1 MKSYYELL
9 WPGKPTRTVLTV
21 TCLFSFI
28 LYGFEQGAL
37 ANIQNHPVF
46 QSQFGHPSGN
56 YLGIIVSVY
65 NLGSFFGCMINFFIG
80 DKLGRRKTVW
90 AGFTLVII
98 GIILQTSSYSV
109 VQLFFGRFISGLGTG
124 METSTVPMFQAEVAS
139 AHNRGGLVAA
149 EPQGVAL
156 GISISYWIGY
166 GCSKR
171 YDETSWRLPVGIQM
185 LFAVFAWFLLF
196 LCPESPRWLMK
207 KGRVDDARNCL
218 ARINDVPKDDPL
230 VNKCIDD
237 ILYLQEVEGEGDQ
250 ISWWDILRGRDAM
263 HGRYRLF
270 LCVMAQ
276 FWNQFGGVNLVV
288 YYVPLVLETNVG
300 MDTNMSTILG
310 GCIMVTFFIFGF
322 IPSLWLDR
330 IGRRFALIGGSLG
343 QMVSMMMI
351 TILLRVGSKS
361 TSAAAVAFFFTF
373 MAFFGAAM
381 NCVPWVYVSEIL
393 PLQLRSKGNAI
404 GISSNWIMNFVIAMI
419 TPIVTENLGWKTYII
434 FTLTNGAAAL
444 MFYLFC
450 PETGNRTLEDIESI
464 FLSQNTLFYGISH
477 FDKPVAN
484 LDEKPEIMHLETASK
499 LLESN

>member
-1 MKSYYELL
+1 
-9 WPGKPTRTVLTV
+9 
-21 TCLFSFI
+21 
-28 LYGFEQGAL
+28 
-37 ANIQNHPVF
+37 
-46 QSQFGHPSGN
+46 
-56 YLGIIVSVY
+56 
-65 NLGSFFGCMINFFIG
+65 MINFFIG

-149 EPQGVAL
+149 EPQDLV
-156 GISISYWIGY
+156 
-166 GCSKR
+166 
-171 YDETSWRLPVGIQM
+171 ETSSGNSDAICR
-185 LFAVFAWFLLF
+185 FAWFLLF

-351 TILLRVGSKS
+351 TILLRVRSKS